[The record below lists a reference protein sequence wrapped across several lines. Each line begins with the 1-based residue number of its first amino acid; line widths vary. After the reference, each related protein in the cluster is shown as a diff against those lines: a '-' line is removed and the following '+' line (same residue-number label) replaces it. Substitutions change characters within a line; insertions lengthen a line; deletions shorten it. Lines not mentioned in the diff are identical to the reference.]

1 MENNKKKTTTQQQHN
16 NTTITTAQH
25 HTYILQLHDNSYYT
39 GITNN
44 MAKRLHQHQSGQS
57 KSTKWHLPVKL
68 IYKETHTTRIAARR
82 LEVKIKNSGALR
94 YLNKLR
100 FTKSVQASR

>member
-1 MENNKKKTTTQQQHN
+1 METNKEKTKQEQDDN

-25 HTYILQLHDNSYYT
+25 HTYILQLHNNSYYT
-39 GITNN
+39 GITKH
-44 MAKRLHQHQSGQS
+44 MAKRLQQHQSGQS

-68 IYKETHTTRIAARR
+68 VYKEPHTTRIAARR
-82 LEVKIKNSGALR
+82 LEVKIKNIGALR

-100 FTKSVQASR
+100 FTKSVQSST